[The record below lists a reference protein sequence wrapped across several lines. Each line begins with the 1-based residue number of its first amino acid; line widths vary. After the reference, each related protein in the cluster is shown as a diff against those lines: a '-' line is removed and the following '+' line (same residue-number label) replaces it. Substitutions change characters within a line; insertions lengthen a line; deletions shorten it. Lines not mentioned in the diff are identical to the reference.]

1 MWEGSPQSS
10 EQGPAWRTEP
20 KAAGR
25 GRGGCAQAWQGQG
38 LTADSLEPAL
48 ISITPT
54 WASFTG
60 GGKKRRPGSSVP
72 LTPQG
77 CQHHTGSRVQARS
90 PPTLGREAEPVQR
103 GGCAGQQLRAS
114 HFPKGLRGWPRKGPC
129 VQPHQQGYRRHP
141 PTNRPLPVGLFAS
154 PALTRHN
161 REWRTRQCCFQRPW
175 WTSLGW
181 GRQRGDGHPCH
192 TRTGVRLS
200 TRAGQR
206 EPAPQCVLETRTSPC
221 RQPWGQREL
230 PTHWTAQWRHLLA
243 KHSPGIFQARLP
255 GQASLNLVQCDGGGW
270 LSLPCHLPR
279 HPFLQVALPMAPGPL
294 AP

>member
-1 MWEGSPQSS
+1 MSLPVALLLGYHLYRAHSLQGARAGSGVWEGSPQFS

-25 GRGGCAQAWQGQG
+25 GQGGCAQAWQGQG
-38 LTADSLEPAL
+38 LTADSSEPAL

-54 WASFTG
+54 WASLKG
-60 GGKKRRPGSSVP
+60 GGKERRLESSAP

-90 PPTLGREAEPVQR
+90 PPALGREAEPVQR

-129 VQPHQQGYRRHP
+129 VQPHQQGCRRDP

-161 REWRTRQCCFQRPW
+161 REWRMRQCCFQGPW

-200 TRAGQR
+200 TRAGR
-206 EPAPQCVLETRTSPC
+206 
-221 RQPWGQREL
+221 REL
-230 PTHWTAQWRHLLA
+230 APVY
-243 KHSPGIFQARLP
+243 PGDTNITVPAALGP
-255 GQASLNLVQCDGGGW
+255 AGASYTLDCPV
-270 LSLPCHLPR
+270 
-279 HPFLQVALPMAPGPL
+279 VASAC
-294 AP
+294 